1 MNTLDLALRNLLRN
15 RRRSLA
21 TLLAMVIGLC
31 ATLLFGGYAGNT
43 LYAMETG
50 YVQLHGHLQLQR
62 RDHFLYGSGN
72 PAAYGIAHYPRL
84 IEQIRRDPVL
94 APLLTVVTPKLQ
106 LGGIAGHFSAALS
119 TNVASVGVIAP
130 EQAILREWN
139 DYGAASYTP
148 PMSLLGTP
156 ADSVVIGTGVA
167 RKLQLCQA
175 LGVLPCPAP
184 ARAATPAS
192 APAMPADLAALSAQE
207 AGPAPAATAT
217 ANANTNTNTNT
228 APTRIEMLAAT
239 VQGAPNVVGLNVV
252 KAENFGL
259 KEFDDSFTI
268 LHLAQAQRLVYG
280 AAEPQVTAIQLQL
293 RHTAQMPAARARLQ
307 QLLDSEWQE
316 RDLALLDF
324 QTLAPVYGQTIE
336 FFDSVFGFMATLI
349 GVIVLFTVGNTMS
362 MAVLERTTEIG
373 TLRAIGQRQSGIR
386 RLFVAEG
393 LLLGLAGALLGTLAA
408 LGLAALINRSGLT
421 WTPPGYV
428 YAYPL
433 QVRVWGAG
441 AMLAGS
447 AAGLIAVASLSA
459 WWPARRAAR
468 LQIVDALR
476 HA

>member
-21 TLLAMVIGLC
+21 TLLAMVIGLG

-43 LYAMETG
+43 MYAMETG
-50 YVQLHGHLQLQR
+50 YVQLHGHLQIQR
-62 RDHFLYGSGN
+62 RDYFLYGSGN
-72 PAAYGIAHYPRL
+72 PAAYGMADYPRL

-130 EQAILREWN
+130 EQAVLRQWD

-175 LGVLPCPAP
+175 LDVKPCPAP
-184 ARAATPAS
+184 ARVTSPAS
-192 APAMPADLAALSAQE
+192 GTAMPDDLAVLSAQE
-207 AGPAPAATAT
+207 ASPVAAAASASAATH
-217 ANANTNTNTNT
+217 
-228 APTRIEMLAAT
+228 IEMLAAT

-293 RHTAQMPAARARLQ
+293 HHTAQMPAARARLQ
-307 QLLDSEWQE
+307 QLLEGEWQG
-316 RDLALLDF
+316 RDLAVVDF

-393 LLLGLAGALLGTLAA
+393 LLLGLAGTVLGTLAA
-408 LGLAALINRSGLT
+408 LGWGWLINRCGLT

-433 QVRVWGAG
+433 QVRVWGAWS
-441 AMLAGS
+441 MLAGS
-447 AAGLIAVASLSA
+447 AAGLIAVAGLSA

>member
-21 TLLAMVIGLC
+21 TLLAMVTGLC

-43 LYAMETG
+43 LRAMETG

-62 RDHFLYGSGN
+62 RDYFLYGSGN
-72 PAAYGIAHYPRL
+72 PAAYGIADYAAL
-84 IEQIRRDPVL
+84 IERLRQDPQL

-106 LGGIAGHFSAALS
+106 LGGIAGRFAAAQS
-119 TNVASVGVIAP
+119 TQVASVGVVAV
-130 EQAILREWN
+130 EQALLREWD
-139 DYGAASYTP
+139 DYGAASYAP

-156 ADSVVIGTGVA
+156 PDSVVIGQGVA

-175 LGVLPCPAP
+175 LGVRPCPAP
-184 ARAATPAS
+184 APGAPAATASGPAL
-192 APAMPADLAALSAQE
+192 PADLAALSNQE
-207 AGPAPAATAT
+207 AGTATPANPAASGA
-217 ANANTNTNTNT
+217 
-228 APTRIEMLAAT
+228 APRIEMLAAT
-239 VQGAPNVVGLNVV
+239 VQGAPNVVGLTVV

-259 KEFDDSFTI
+259 KEFDDSFTV
-268 LHLAQAQRLVYG
+268 LHLPQAQRLVYG
-280 AAEPQVTAIQLQL
+280 SSAPQVTAIQLQL
-293 RHTAQMPAARARLQ
+293 RHSAQMPAARARLQ
-307 QLLDSEWQE
+307 QLLEKEWRG
-316 RDLALLDF
+316 RDLAVVDF

-373 TLRAIGQRQSGIR
+373 TLRAIGLRQRGIR
-386 RLFVAEG
+386 RLFVVEG
-393 LLLGLAGALLGTLAA
+393 LLLGLAGTALGSLAA
-408 LGLAALINRSGLT
+408 LAVAALINRAGLS

-433 QVRVWGAG
+433 RVTVWGAWP
-441 AMLAGS
+441 MLAGS
-447 AAGLIAVASLSA
+447 AAGLIAVAGLSA

-468 LQIVDALR
+468 LAIVDALR

>member
-43 LYAMETG
+43 MYAMETG

-62 RDHFLYGSGN
+62 RDYFLYGSGN
-72 PAAYGIAHYPRL
+72 PAAYGIADYPRL

-130 EQAILREWN
+130 DQAVLREWD

-167 RKLQLCQA
+167 RKLQLCRE
-175 LGVLPCPAP
+175 LGVQPCPAP
-184 ARAATPAS
+184 ARVTSAASGPAL
-192 APAMPADLAALSAQE
+192 PEDLAALSAQE
-207 AGPAPAATAT
+207 ASPVVAAAS
-217 ANANTNTNTNT
+217 ASA
-228 APTRIEMLAAT
+228 ATRIEMLAAT

-293 RHTAQMPAARARLQ
+293 HHTAQMPAARARLQ
-307 QLLDSEWQE
+307 QLLEGEWQG
-316 RDLALLDF
+316 RDLAVVDF

-393 LLLGLAGALLGTLAA
+393 LLLGLAGTVLGTLAA
-408 LGLAALINRSGLT
+408 LAWGWLINRSGLT

-433 QVRVWGAG
+433 QVRVWGAW

-447 AAGLIAVASLSA
+447 AAGLIAVAGLSA

>member
-43 LYAMETG
+43 MYAMETG
-50 YVQLHGHLQLQR
+50 YVQLHGHLQIQR
-62 RDHFLYGSGN
+62 RDYFLYGSGN
-72 PAAYGIAHYPRL
+72 PAAYGIADYPRL

-94 APLLTVVTPKLQ
+94 APLLTMVTPKLQ

-130 EQAILREWN
+130 DQAVLREWD

-167 RKLQLCQA
+167 RKLQLCRE
-175 LGVLPCPAP
+175 LGVQPCPAP
-184 ARAATPAS
+184 ARVTSAASGPAL
-192 APAMPADLAALSAQE
+192 PEDIAALSAQE
-207 AGPAPAATAT
+207 ARPAPAAASASAT
-217 ANANTNTNTNT
+217 PGA
-228 APTRIEMLAAT
+228 TRIEMLAAT

-293 RHTAQMPAARARLQ
+293 HHTTQMPAARARLQ
-307 QLLDSEWQE
+307 QLLEGEWQG
-316 RDLALLDF
+316 RDLAVVDF

-393 LLLGLAGALLGTLAA
+393 LLLGLAGTVLGTLAA
-408 LGLAALINRSGLT
+408 LGWGWLINRSGLT

-433 QVRVWGAG
+433 QVRVWGAWS
-441 AMLAGS
+441 MLAGS
-447 AAGLIAVASLSA
+447 AAGLIAVAGLSA

>member
-1 MNTLDLALRNLLRN
+1 MNTIDLALRNLLRN

-43 LYAMETG
+43 MYAMETG

-62 RDHFLYGSGN
+62 RDYFLYGSGN
-72 PAAYGIAHYPRL
+72 PAAYGIADYPRL

-94 APLLTVVTPKLQ
+94 APLLTMVTPKLQ

-130 EQAILREWN
+130 EQAVLRQWD

-175 LGVLPCPAP
+175 LGVQPCPAP
-184 ARAATPAS
+184 ARV
-192 APAMPADLAALSAQE
+192 APAASGPALPEDLAALSAQE
-207 AGPAPAATAT
+207 ARPAAASDVNH
-217 ANANTNTNTNT
+217 A
-228 APTRIEMLAAT
+228 TRIEMLAAT
-239 VQGAPNVVGLNVV
+239 VQGAPNVVDLNVV

-280 AAEPQVTAIQLQL
+280 AAEAQVTAIQLQL
-293 RHTAQMPAARARLQ
+293 HHTAQMPAARARLQ
-307 QLLDSEWQE
+307 QLLDGEWQG
-316 RDLALLDF
+316 RDLAVVDF

-393 LLLGLAGALLGTLAA
+393 LLLGLAGTVLGTLAA
-408 LGLAALINRSGLT
+408 LGWGWLINRSGLT

-433 QVRVWGAG
+433 QVRVWGAWS
-441 AMLAGS
+441 MLAGS
-447 AAGLIAVASLSA
+447 AAGLVAVAGLSA